1 MATYAIGSPNSPE
14 ESVRND
20 QNNGRRNHST
30 TVISP
35 TESHVF
41 SVRIVEPVSPESDDR
56 TIVDVGEMTETNDE
70 KMSGMRNLL

>member
-30 TVISP
+30 TVVST

-41 SVRIVEPVSPESDDR
+41 SVRIVEPVPPESDDR
-56 TIVDVGEMTETNDE
+56 TILDDRDEWREDVWYE
-70 KMSGMRNLL
+70 KL